1 MDCGSRL
8 AGPSGGSRR
17 EQTRGGEFSLA
28 QENPPGKGGFLV
40 RTSPGSWPPG
50 PPLVCGTCPPGF
62 PAGGT
67 HLTGSRHAAHTE
79 SGSSDRSLVR
89 REAACDDQQLAD
101 LINYIDLTWNGW
113 KVPIKAFAIGK
124 IRNGLKDR
132 KLPYTNEDLEAIGEE
147 GTAEIST
154 GLCGHSPGRPYVGT
168 APWQVE

>member
-1 MDCGSRL
+1 MD
-8 AGPSGGSRR
+8 
-17 EQTRGGEFSLA
+17 
-28 QENPPGKGGFLV
+28 
-40 RTSPGSWPPG
+40 
-50 PPLVCGTCPPGF
+50 
-62 PAGGT
+62 AGGPGET
-67 HLTGSRHAAHTE
+67 
-79 SGSSDRSLVR
+79 GSSDRFLVG

-124 IRNGLKDR
+124 IRNELKDR